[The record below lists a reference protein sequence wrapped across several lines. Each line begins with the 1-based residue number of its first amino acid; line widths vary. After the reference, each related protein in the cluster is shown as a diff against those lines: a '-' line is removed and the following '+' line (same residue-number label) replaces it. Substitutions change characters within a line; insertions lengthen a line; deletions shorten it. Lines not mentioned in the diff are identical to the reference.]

1 MSRLPSLGPRGE
13 GWVAGQFVLF
23 AAIILAGWATGLP
36 LSQPA
41 LDIVRVSG
49 AALLLSGIALI
60 GIGALQL
67 DRSLSVLPRPVNS
80 GVHVDRGLYRWVR
93 HPIYVGV
100 IVAAL
105 GGSVYTASPL
115 AGVLTLLLAI
125 WLDLKARRE
134 EAWLRERYPTYAE
147 YITRTRKFIPGIY

>member
-23 AAIILAGWATGLP
+23 GAIILAGWATGLP
-36 LSQPA
+36 LDQPA
-41 LDIVRVSG
+41 LDVVRVG
-49 AALLLSGIALI
+49 GTALLLLGIAVI
-60 GIGALQL
+60 GIGAMQL
-67 DRSLSVLPRPVNS
+67 ERSLSVLPRPVS
-80 GVHVDRGLYRWVR
+80 VGVHVDRGLYRWVR

-100 IVAAL
+100 IVAAI

-115 AGVLTLLLAI
+115 AGVLTGVLVV

-134 EAWLRERYPTYAE
+134 EAWLRERYPSYAE
-147 YITRTRKFIPGIY
+147 YVTRTRRFIPGIY